1 MSLKFFQLLLNVS
14 AAHAQRSR
22 ELFQT
27 LDLSPGQPKTLW
39 NLRIHEGYMQKDLAA
54 KCKIAPPSM
63 TSLLKG
69 MEQKG
74 LIRKEKHLVS
84 GGKRAYCI
92 YLTDRGKEL
101 ADIVSAEID
110 KLEAIC
116 FQGFSPEERETLFA
130 LMERVHEN
138 LSEN

>member
-1 MSLKFFQLLLNVS
+1 MSLKFFQILLNVS

-27 LDLSPGQPKTLW
+27 LDLSPGQPKILW
-39 NLRIHEGYMQKDLAA
+39 NLRIQEGYMQKDLAA

-74 LIRKEKHLVS
+74 LIRKEKRLVS

-92 YLTDRGKEL
+92 YLTDEGKRL
-101 ADIVSAEID
+101 AAIVAVEID
-110 KLEAIC
+110 RLEEIC
-116 FQGFSPEERETLFA
+116 FRDFDPADQETLFQ
-130 LMERVHEN
+130 LLERVGDN
-138 LSEN
+138 LLSY

>member
-1 MSLKFFQLLLNVS
+1 MSLKFFQILLNVS

-27 LDLSPGQPKTLW
+27 LDLSPGQPKILW
-39 NLRIHEGYMQKDLAA
+39 NLRIQEGFVQKDLAA
-54 KCKIAPPSM
+54 RCKIAPPSM

-74 LIRKEKHLVS
+74 LIRKERKLVS

-92 YLTDRGKEL
+92 YLTDKGREISE
-101 ADIVSAEID
+101 IVVKEID
-110 KLEAIC
+110 RLEDIC
-116 FQGFSPEERETLFA
+116 FQGISTAEKETLFQ
-130 LMERVHEN
+130 LLERVSDN
-138 LSEN
+138 LTNH

>member
-27 LDLSPGQPKTLW
+27 LDLSPGQPKILW
-39 NLRIHEGYMQKDLAA
+39 NLRLKEGYVQKDLAA

-63 TSLLKG
+63 TSLLRG

-74 LIRKEKHLVS
+74 LIRKEKLLVS
-84 GGKRAYCI
+84 GGKRAYSI
-92 YLTDRGKEL
+92 YLTDKGREL
-101 ADIVSAEID
+101 ADIVSVEID
-110 KLEAIC
+110 KLEDIC
-116 FQGFSPEERETLFA
+116 FQGFSDSDQKTLFE
-130 LMERVHEN
+130 LMERVNEN
-138 LSEN
+138 LLKK